1 MLSGGL
7 RTGLID
13 FSASRSGVS
22 AVEFSLIA
30 PILLLMFMA
39 SIELPRAYMIG
50 KRLDNATATMADL
63 ISRGNYTDL
72 SPVFAALE
80 AIANPYDV
88 SRASIVL
95 TAGGTYQT
103 QTGAASTTSA
113 HALVAVLIYAVG
125 LSATLV
131 VGRASIEGSNCSALQ
146 PVIAGISTLLCANRP
161 GLPIKNLDAIDAQAV
176 VSNRRRARCPIVI
189 RGQRGIGQGGL

>member
-13 FSASRSGVS
+13 FTASRNGVS

-103 QTGAASTTSA
+103 QSGAAATTQVCSSA
-113 HALVAVLIYAVG
+113 QSNGQARLA
-125 LSATLV
+125 
-131 VGRASIEGSNCSALQ
+131 GSSL
-146 PVIAGISTLLCANRP
+146 
-161 GLPIKNLDAIDAQAV
+161 GLPPAGLD
-176 VSNRRRARCPIVI
+176 RAGDRFVMSEVTMPYRPIFPVFSSLVGWTFRYKRTWPVRGGDIYNGQSEIVLPSGKPCPK
-189 RGQRGIGQGGL
+189 